1 MQGAARGTSA
11 AGAGGAAGVDVQGRR
26 ARRRRPSGRPKGARG
41 GHRGPRGLARH
52 CARCA
57 GAPAADAAA
66 LEAAFAR
73 VYPDESASYAAH
85 FELYERDAARLA
97 GDAHATDAPELFY
110 GEAPVTAI
118 KGVLDAVGAR
128 AGERFLDLG
137 SGSGKAVIAA
147 ALARPDLAACQGIEI
162 LPSLHAESVAAKE
175 RYDAL
180 VIRCA
185 PARSLRARA
194 RASPSRAIGR
204 SVATPTD
211 PRAARA
217 PSPPLP
223 RRISDGPRGAAP
235 AVDFTLGN
243 LFEADL
249 SSADVVYCFFT
260 CFPPAL
266 IIDVETELA
275 ARLRPGARVAVVSKS
290 LANPAG
296 AFEELGTCALPQPH
310 VGAAAAAATRSLT
323 AHLYRRAAT

>member
-1 MQGAARGTSA
+1 MRGVQSGKGRGGSRDRGLCAATLHARSVRAMQGAARGQRA
-11 AGAGGAAGVDVQGRR
+11 AGAGGAAGVDVRGQR
-26 ARRRRPSGRPKGARG
+26 ARRRRPSRRPQGARG

-97 GDAHATDAPELFY
+97 GDAHTTDAPELFY

-118 KGVLDAVGAR
+118 KGMLDAVGAR

-180 VIRCA
+180 VMRCA
-185 PARSLRARA
+185 PARSLRAPRA
-194 RASPSRAIGR
+194 PLRRGRSDGASPPPLTLA
-204 SVATPTD
+204 
-211 PRAARA
+211 PRA
-217 PSPPLP
+217 P
-223 RRISDGPRGAAP
+223 RPRLSRGA
-235 AVDFTLGN
+235 
-243 LFEADL
+243 
-249 SSADVVYCFFT
+249 SAT
-260 CFPPAL
+260 A
-266 IIDVETELA
+266 
-275 ARLRPGARVAVVSKS
+275 PGAPRLPWTSRSA
-290 LANPAG
+290 
-296 AFEELGTCALPQPH
+296 TC
-310 VGAAAAAATRSLT
+310 S
-323 AHLYRRAAT
+323 RRT